1 VIAKQK
7 DALQRAQE
15 GNNWK
20 EKISQIEAAHLKER
34 TES

>member
-20 EKISQIEAAHLKER
+20 EKISQIEAAHLREKN
-34 TES
+34 ES